1 MMSQPLFR
9 DGAWRFYSIHKRCDH
24 LYMLN
29 FITFFKPK
37 MPGSDRLPY
46 SRHLPFKINNF
57 TRSSINSNPYKGV
70 PLHSLVFLY
79 MCTARQSLGP
89 RYP

>member
-1 MMSQPLFR
+1 
-9 DGAWRFYSIHKRCDH
+9 
-24 LYMLN
+24 MLD

-37 MPGSDRLPY
+37 CQVQVGCLAPVT
-46 SRHLPFKINNF
+46 LPFKINNF
-57 TRSSINSNPYKGV
+57 TRSSINSNQYKGV
-70 PLHSLVFLY
+70 LPLPFFGLFLY